1 MNKHINKK
9 KGAVIVMAYTN
20 CAGTLAGNLAKDC
33 DTPLAGGYTGRGVLI
48 ALADNPTIAQSATNP
63 RTISSV
69 TMPSGK
75 KVAVIDN
82 SFGPTP
88 LTGSTVQS
96 NTDDGMLKYRKTLVV
111 QIPQRGS
118 DVSKDVVEPLSQ
130 APLGYMA
137 ILEKKDRQG
146 NGSFEVVGFEQGLTA
161 TEDGITRNEYENGG
175 CTIATLS
182 CNETW
187 YEVAFFDTDYNTTL
201 AAFEALLAQGY

>member
-1 MNKHINKK
+1 MNKHKNNK
-9 KGAVIVMAYTN
+9 KGAVIVMAYTS

-48 ALADNPTIAQSATNP
+48 ALADNPTITQSAANP
-63 RTISSV
+63 RTI
-69 TMPSGK
+69 TAITLATGK

-82 SFGPTP
+82 AFSPQP
-88 LTGSTVQS
+88 LNGSNSQS
-96 NTDDGMLKYRKTLVV
+96 NTDDGMLKYRKTVTV

-130 APLGYMA
+130 APLGYLA

-146 NGSFEVVGFEQGLTA
+146 NGSFEVIGFEQGLTA
-161 TEDGITRNEYENGG
+161 NEDGITRNEYENGG

-201 AAFEALLAQGY
+201 TAFEALLLKGY